1 MSIKM
6 AELTQLSNTSKS
18 TILYYIKEGLL
29 PQPQKPKPNV
39 HLYEDSAVSILQFI
53 KYMKDTLHYSIT
65 EIKSII
71 QDNKID
77 FKNESETVI
86 NYLIAISG
94 ENREKEV
101 QEILKKAEKYEI
113 NKELFDAYEETAKAL
128 AVLEY
133 QMGAQLLTQN
143 SNNDKNELHK
153 LIFDIILTYK
163 PYIFNQA
170 TLKEHKVRVYENTK
184 GHQG

>member
-6 AELTQLSNTSKS
+6 AELTKLSDTSKS

-29 PQPQKPKPNV
+29 PPPKKPKPNV
-39 HLYEDSAVSILQFI
+39 HLYDDSSISIIQFI
-53 KYMKDTLHYSIT
+53 KYMQETLHYSIL

-71 QDNKID
+71 NDNKID

-86 NYLIAISG
+86 NYLIAINGQNSK
-94 ENREKEV
+94 KEIKD
-101 QEILKKAEKYEI
+101 ILKKAKIYEI
-113 NKELFDAYEETAKAL
+113 DRELFEEYEEKAKELAS
-128 AVLEY
+128 LEY
-133 QMGAQLLTQN
+133 KMGAKLLINN
-143 SNNDKNELHK
+143 SKNDKNELHK

-170 TLKEHKVRVYENTK
+170 TLKEHRVRVYENTK
-184 GHQG
+184 RQQS

>member
-6 AELTQLSNTSKS
+6 AELTELSKTSKS

-39 HLYEDSAVSILQFI
+39 HLYDDSAISILQFI
-53 KYMKDTLHYSIT
+53 RYKKDTLHYSIT

-94 ENREKEV
+94 QNREEEIKE
-101 QEILKKAEKYEI
+101 IFLMLMKKKQ
-113 NKELFDAYEETAKAL
+113 K
-128 AVLEY
+128 
-133 QMGAQLLTQN
+133 
-143 SNNDKNELHK
+143 S
-153 LIFDIILTYK
+153 
-163 PYIFNQA
+163 
-170 TLKEHKVRVYENTK
+170 
-184 GHQG
+184 

>member
-6 AELTQLSNTSKS
+6 AELTKLSNTSKS
-18 TILYYIKEGLL
+18 TILYYVKEGLL

-39 HLYEDSAVSILQFI
+39 HLYDDCAVSIIRFI
-53 KYMKDTLHYSIT
+53 KYMQESLHYSIT

-77 FKNESETVI
+77 FRNESEIVI

-94 ENREKEV
+94 KNREE
-101 QEILKKAEKYEI
+101 EIKNIIKKAQKYEV
-113 NKELFDAYEETAKAL
+113 NQELFDAYEQKAKEL
-128 AVLEY
+128 ATLEY
-133 QMGAQLLTQN
+133 QMGAKLLTKN
-143 SNNDKNELHK
+143 SNNDKNDLHK

-170 TLKEHKVRVYENTK
+170 TLREHKVRVYENTK
-184 GHQG
+184 GQQS